1 MFITLKLGKISA
13 CTVCKKGT
21 RQLEFVRLFTDIGK
35 SERSVIISPSD
46 LGRAQEETTVKYL
59 RYDSTEVNQ
68 ESLATKYLQYDS
80 SGHDS
85 SGVFCEVS
93 QQDKLIGVQCIIT
106 AKMRA
111 ILSHQLQ
118 FSHEDIS
125 EMTPQ
130 FAAEIIE
137 AEWKKELSTSE
148 EDMKC
153 LKDYYGKYSR
163 LPCGSIG
170 YKETEKTSLSAVKD
184 SSSERLYL
192 LE

>member
-1 MFITLKLGKISA
+1 MFITTTLKLGKTSA
-13 CTVCKKGT
+13 RIICKKNT
-21 RQLEFVRLFTDIGK
+21 IQLKFVRLFTDIIGT
-35 SERSVIISPSD
+35 SD
-46 LGRAQEETTVKYL
+46 LSKAQEETTVKYL
-59 RYDSTEVNQ
+59 RYDSTEVHQ
-68 ESLATKYLQYDS
+68 ELAVTKYLRYDS

-85 SGVFCEVS
+85 SGVFCEVL

-118 FSHEDIS
+118 FSNEDIS
-125 EMTPQ
+125 QMTPQ

-137 AEWKKELSTSE
+137 AEWKKELGTSD

-170 YKETEKTSLSAVKD
+170 YKKTEKTSLSTVKEPPI
-184 SSSERLYL
+184 ERLYL
-192 LE
+192 LR